1 MDYEIWTIEP
11 DAVAPWLY
19 NVWEKKVTQNGKT
32 KGKEFRAAIA
42 YGCKFEEALK
52 IIAHLAAD
60 KSSIGEFIKS
70 FNETL
75 TKLTNGS
82 ST

>member
-1 MDYEIWTIEP
+1 MDYEKWTIETESN
-11 DAVAPWLY
+11 APWLY
-19 NVWEKKVTQNGKT
+19 NVWENKVSNETGNPY
-32 KGKEFRAAIA
+32 RYSVA